1 VIAGKAIT
9 MTKTTSLTLL
19 ALTINLAV
27 GHAKADTAHAF
38 YDGNGLLANCRAN
51 LGFCKGYVA
60 GISDAVEFSLFSLGR
75 NNRWFC
81 LPEKVATHQ
90 TTEIVINYLNR
101 YPEARHYAAPD
112 LVTRALGKAFPC
124 NTAKSG
130 G

>member
-9 MTKTTSLTLL
+9 MTKTTSFTLL

-51 LGFCKGYVA
+51 RGFCKGYVA

>member
-27 GHAKADTAHAF
+27 GHAKADPAYAF
-38 YDGNGLLANCRAN
+38 YDGNGLLAKCRAN
-51 LGFCKGYVA
+51 LGFCNGYVA
-60 GISDAVEFSLFSLGR
+60 GIADAVEFSLFSLGK

-81 LPEKVATHQ
+81 LPEKVATQ
-90 TTEIVINYLNR
+90 QNTEVVINYLSR